1 MKDWTSFVKDFAS
14 RMGLEDYT
22 VDIDAEHGHGHFYI
36 HDHPTAIKEN
46 LAALVESVNHILQ
59 LVAHKENERPLFL
72 DINNYRKERENL
84 IVELAKATARKVV
97 ATKEEIPLPAMNS
110 YERRLAH
117 LELAA
122 HPEVVTESV
131 GKGKNRYVVVR
142 PVGAAPAGAVDSPL
156 TTDHAQNGE

>member
-1 MKDWTSFVKDFAS
+1 MKDWTAFVKDFAS

-36 HDHPTAIKEN
+36 HDHPAAIKEN

-142 PVGAAPAGAVDSPL
+142 PVGSAPATPDVPSA
-156 TTDHAQNGE
+156 TATGEE